1 MDRIKKFDI
10 ENGKPVMQLDGG
22 GDFIYKNELLFLL
35 YDKKRELE
43 NMQKHINTGDNASE
57 WDKKYYY
64 GLTEQIELLN
74 HLIDR
79 I

>member
-10 ENGKPVMQLDGG
+10 ENGKPVMRLDGG
-22 GDFIYKNELLFLL
+22 GDFIYKNELLFLF
-35 YDKKRELE
+35 YNKKRELE
-43 NMQKHINTGDNASE
+43 NMQKHINTGDNASD

-64 GLTEQIELLN
+64 GLKEQIELLD